1 MTLKQSAG
9 EFVERMSNAIDDMY
23 VAIEARDTASQHT
36 ALAALIGL
44 VEMLKSEIEHGD
56 DEAED

>member
-1 MTLKQSAG
+1 MALKQAAE
-9 EFVERMSNAIDDMY
+9 EFIGRISNVLDDMHI
-23 VAIEARDTASQHT
+23 AIEARDTAAQHV

-56 DEAED
+56 DEED